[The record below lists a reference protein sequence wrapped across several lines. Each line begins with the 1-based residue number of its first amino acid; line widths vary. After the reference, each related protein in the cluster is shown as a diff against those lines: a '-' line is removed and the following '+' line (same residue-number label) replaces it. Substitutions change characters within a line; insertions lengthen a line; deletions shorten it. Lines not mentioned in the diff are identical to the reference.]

1 MDRWMDG
8 VHMHTCLC
16 VTHPLTTFSCIIE
29 PCLAGGYGV
38 RVENTAQ
45 EIYQLYGE
53 RRSEEKEKQQRQ
65 LSQEMGQR
73 KMDIYIQV
81 VKECLGQMW
90 EKGGKICMTEEGREV
105 RRSVHT
111 VLKLSTLE
119 GNLYQICTFVAVT
132 RQLPPVGV
140 ITSHVT
146 LGLLFKPHMTG
157 NLTCLSSKLFKC
169 VGLSNWLVPGLETT
183 PSLDCRGCPM
193 ALESAALVI
202 FSSSSLQAYVT
213 GTVGGKIEALLCHSR
228 GRGLCGVLSP
238 FPLLPLLTSPH
249 KPNPTNSAAF
259 TDYTLAHNV

>member
-1 MDRWMDG
+1 
-8 VHMHTCLC
+8 
-16 VTHPLTTFSCIIE
+16 
-29 PCLAGGYGV
+29 
-38 RVENTAQ
+38 
-45 EIYQLYGE
+45 
-53 RRSEEKEKQQRQ
+53 
-65 LSQEMGQR
+65 
-73 KMDIYIQV
+73 
-81 VKECLGQMW
+81 
-90 EKGGKICMTEEGREV
+90 MTEEGREV
-105 RRSVHT
+105 RRSVHMI
-111 VLKLSTLE
+111 LKLSMLE
-119 GNLYQICTFVAVT
+119 GSLYQICTFVAVT

-140 ITSHVT
+140 ITGHVT
-146 LGLLFKPHMTG
+146 LGLLFNPHMTG

-169 VGLSNWLVPGLETT
+169 VSLSNWLVPGLETT

-213 GTVGGKIEALLCHSR
+213 GTVGRKIEALLCHSR